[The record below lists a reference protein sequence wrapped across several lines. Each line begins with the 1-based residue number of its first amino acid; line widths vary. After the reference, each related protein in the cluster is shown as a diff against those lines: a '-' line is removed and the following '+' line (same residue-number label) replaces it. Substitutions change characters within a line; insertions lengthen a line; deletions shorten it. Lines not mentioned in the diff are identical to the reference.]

1 MKRKISMEVKI
12 THFDQVKFAIQSRSH
27 STLCDQPAENGGED
41 SGLTPP
47 QIKIEMAVAEHIL
60 AHI

>member
-1 MKRKISMEVKI
+1 MEVKI